1 MGFDGDEVVKIFGS
15 IKDTSKSVLS
25 DMWNSG
31 HDWSKTAKDIGK
43 NVDAKIEKVLKKIPE
58 IPTKIGPATK
68 KVVKA
73 TKNVIKKLETS
84 VRNNMNNAKE
94 FLKEQLDE
102 DPAIWTKKKAKKIE
116 EGLKNFLQ
124 NWDLDNVFMDQEQDE
139 QNSSSENVKD
149 KEEDFPKNK
158 HDMPFNKKERTE
170 NKRTHE
176 KK

>member
-1 MGFDGDEVVKIFGS
+1 MG
-15 IKDTSKSVLS
+15 
-25 DMWNSG
+25 
-31 HDWSKTAKDIGK
+31 
-43 NVDAKIEKVLKKIPE
+43 
-58 IPTKIGPATK
+58 
-68 KVVKA
+68 VKA

-139 QNSSSENVKD
+139 QNSSTEKQKDMKKGRDKSFSKKIEKVKH
-149 KEEDFPKNK
+149 KEEEFEKNK
-158 HDMPFNKKERTE
+158 Y
-170 NKRTHE
+170 
-176 KK
+176 

>member
-15 IKDTSKSVLS
+15 IKDTSKNVLS

-139 QNSSSENVKD
+139 HNSSSEKEKDMKKERNKSFPKRFEKVKH
-149 KEEDFPKNK
+149 KEEDSEKNK
-158 HDMPFNKKERTE
+158 DD
-170 NKRTHE
+170 
-176 KK
+176 

>member
-1 MGFDGDEVVKIFGS
+1 MG
-15 IKDTSKSVLS
+15 DTSKSVLS

-31 HDWSKTAKDIGK
+31 HDWTETAKDLGK
-43 NVDAKIEKVLKKIPE
+43 NFDQKLEKVLKKIPE
-58 IPTKIGPATK
+58 IPKKIGPATK

-116 EGLKNFLQ
+116 EGLKNFSQ

-139 QNSSSENVKD
+139 QNSSTEKQKDMKKDRDNSYPKKFEKVKH
-149 KEEDFPKNK
+149 KEEDSEKNK
-158 HDMPFNKKERTE
+158 HDMPFS
-170 NKRTHE
+170 
-176 KK
+176 